1 MQTGRITFKN
11 LKRVVTEIGEN
22 IPDEELRVRWRVMS
36 VLSHPVMACLNRL
49 CWRRW
54 RGGDALLCVSLVQEM
69 IAEADRNG
77 DNAVDAD
84 EFYRVMR
91 KRAGNALDD
100 IDSDDD

>member
-1 MQTGRITFKN
+1 M
-11 LKRVVTEIGEN
+11 
-22 IPDEELRVRWRVMS
+22 
-36 VLSHPVMACLNRL
+36 
-49 CWRRW
+49 
-54 RGGDALLCVSLVQEM
+54 LCVSLVQEM